1 MTYDVAILSV
11 IVFIASMVCLEKNH
25 VPKIVKTVS
34 MLKLVPFCL
43 LAILVGMGST
53 ILTHL
58 LYFVLVVTIM
68 SACLIF
74 WRYHKHTE
82 TWDKKIV
89 KENKNV

>member
-43 LAILVGMGST
+43 LAILVGW
-53 ILTHL
+53 
-58 LYFVLVVTIM
+58 
-68 SACLIF
+68 A
-74 WRYHKHTE
+74 
-82 TWDKKIV
+82 
-89 KENKNV
+89 